1 MCFSTNSIVAEMMK
15 NGAMYFIVKFFFFK
29 GLRQV
34 LNTVSAGMVDAT
46 QDTESRHPVRGL
58 VIAPFAQAE

>member
-1 MCFSTNSIVAEMMK
+1 MCFSTNSIVAEMTK

-34 LNTVSAGMVDAT
+34 LNTVSADVAYAT
-46 QDTESRHPVRGL
+46 AGAPRPDTR
-58 VIAPFAQAE
+58 

>member
-1 MCFSTNSIVAEMMK
+1 MASTKK
-15 NGAMYFIVKFFFFK
+15 NGIKYFIFNYFFR

-34 LNTVSAGMVDAT
+34 LNTVSADMVDAT
-46 QDTESRHPVRGL
+46 QDTESRHLVRGV

>member
-15 NGAMYFIVKFFFFK
+15 NGAMYFIVNYFFR

-46 QDTESRHPVRGL
+46 QDTESRHLMRGL
-58 VIAPFAQAE
+58 VIAPFAQAG